1 MKRNP
6 LKGIEKTLLPMAV
19 IALMLS
25 CKGDK
30 KAEPS
35 VETTESGTAE
45 MEAGESA
52 GIAFEED
59 ATQQVFAS
67 YLKLKDALVAGNPDA
82 AKAAAADMGRVTGL
96 ENEIVTAEI
105 EAFLSADGI
114 DGQRASFLKLNEK
127 LEPILRDHISEG
139 AVYKQFCPMAF
150 NDEGGFWFSDK
161 EEIRN
166 PYFGDRML
174 KCGKVEDKLVAL

>member
-6 LKGIEKTLLPMAV
+6 FKRLEKTLMPLAV
-19 IALMLS
+19 ISLMLS
-25 CKGDK
+25 CKGEK
-30 KAEPS
+30 EANPS
-35 VETTESGTAE
+35 PETTRAGTAKTE
-45 MEAGESA
+45 VKETAR
-52 GIAFEED
+52 IAFEED

-82 AKAAAADMGRVTGL
+82 AKAAAADMGRVPGF